1 MIFLIFILSFSQ
13 LIDIKRNSKS
23 DSELIINIAKTQIGI
38 PYQGGTLDTGF
49 IESCVVNYKGLD
61 CVTFV
66 ENTLAIAN
74 ALNNPRISEGNFEQL
89 IIKNVENTRYRDGKL
104 VDYISRLHYTG
115 DWIKDNVNRNI
126 FIDIT
131 KELGGELL
139 NQNVNFM
146 SSNPIYYK
154 QLENNIEN
162 IKRIIEIE
170 KEINNYLLY
179 YIPKNKISYKG
190 IESGDI
196 ICIATN
202 IKGLDYS
209 HLGFGIKEGNKLK
222 LIHASSTKKKVVTEE
237 DLKAYLNSVKN
248 HKGITVLRP
257 FFQR

>member
-1 MIFLIFILSFSQ
+1 MIFLIFILSYSQ
-13 LIDIKRNSKS
+13 FLEIKTSAKNN
-23 DSELIINIAKTQIGI
+23 SELLIEVAKSQIGI
-38 PYQGGTLDTGF
+38 QYQGGTLDTGL
-49 IESCVVNYKGLD
+49 IENCVINYSGLD

-66 ENTLAIAN
+66 ENTLAITN
-74 ALNNPRISEGNFEQL
+74 ALNNPRCNANNFESA
-89 IIKNVENTRYRDGKL
+89 IVKNIENTRYRNGKL
-104 VDYISRLHYTG
+104 IDYISRLHYTG
-115 DWIKDNVNRNI
+115 DWIKDNVNRNN
-126 FIDIT
+126 FVDIT

-139 NQNVNFM
+139 HQNVNFM

-179 YIPKNKISYKG
+179 YIPKNNISYKG

-202 IKGLDYS
+202 INGLDYS
-209 HLGFGIKEGNKLK
+209 HLGFAIKEGNKLK
-222 LIHASSTKKKVVTEE
+222 LIHASSTKKKVVIEE
-237 DLKAYLNSVKN
+237 DLIKYLNSVKN

-257 FFQR
+257 IFQR

>member
-13 LIDIKRNSKS
+13 LIDIKKNSKS
-23 DSELIINIAKTQIGI
+23 DSELIINVAKTQLGI
-38 PYQGGTLDTGF
+38 PYQGGTLDTGK
-49 IESCVVNYKGLD
+49 IESCVVNYEGLD

-89 IIKNVENTRYRDGKL
+89 IIKNIENTRYRNGKL

-115 DWIKDNVNRNI
+115 DWIRDNVKRNNI
-126 FIDIT
+126 VDIT
-131 KELGGELL
+131 KELGGVKL

-146 SSNPIYYK
+146 SSNPQYYM
-154 QLENNIEN
+154 QLENNQEYIN
-162 IKRIIEIE
+162 KIKVIE
-170 KEINNYLLY
+170 KELNNYPLY
-179 YIPKNKISYKG
+179 YIPKDKINPKG
-190 IESGDI
+190 IKSGDI

-209 HLGFGIKEGNKLK
+209 HLGFAIKVGSKLK
-222 LIHASSTKKKVVTEE
+222 LIHASSNKKKVVIEE

-248 HKGITVLRP
+248 HKGITILRP
-257 FFQR
+257 IFQR